1 MNSAM
6 NSLQSIGQAS
16 GAPVPPGCDSL
27 AKLFVHRVAERGE
40 ITAICDKRHGI
51 WQSISWREYGARAR
65 AIDMGL
71 AALGMRPGDVVN
83 ILAESVPEWLF
94 ADMGAIC
101 AGCVS
106 VGIYPTSSRDQVRY
120 IVNDSGAR
128 VIFVEDEE
136 QLDKV
141 LERRAEMP
149 ALVRIIVFDMD
160 GLHHFSDPM
169 VMSLDDLAALGRDH
183 DAAHPQA
190 WAAGVAA
197 AQPAHAAIIVYTS
210 GTTGPPKGALISH
223 ANMLFAIERWSEF
236 APTHARDDTLAFLPL
251 CHMAERLFSAMRPL
265 GYGGVIYFVESP
277 DAVLEN
283 LQEVQPTVFLAV
295 PRIWEKLYSL
305 VSVSQEEATPLERWV
320 YQKALAVAYRVAD
333 CRMAHREPG
342 PGLRFAYRIAD
353 LLVLR
358 NTRKLIGLNRARLI
372 GSGAAPISRELMR
385 WYVALG
391 LNMFELYGQT
401 ECTGVATYYR
411 PSEFLLGTVGRAL
424 AGTDVAIAADGE
436 ILMRGPHIFMGY
448 HNQPEK
454 TAAAIKD
461 GWLHTGDVGNLD
473 ESGCLRITDRKSD
486 IIITSAGKNITPSE
500 IENRLK
506 FSTYITDA
514 IVIGDR
520 RNYLTAL
527 VMIDQEN
534 VERYAQKNRILFTDY
549 ASLTR
554 AADIKTLLW
563 NEVNRVNQTLAS
575 VEQIKKIRLLDILL
589 TAEDEEM
596 TPTLKLRR
604 KYVNDKYR
612 AEIDAMYAEGVKV

>member
-1 MNSAM
+1 MTLAM
-6 NSLQSIGQAS
+6 KSNTLRSDSI
-16 GAPVPPGCDSL
+16 PVPDGCTSL
-27 AKLFVHRVAERGE
+27 AKLFVHRVQTRADQ
-40 ITAICDKRHGI
+40 TAMCHKRHGI
-51 WQSISWREYGARAR
+51 WQHISWGDYGASAR
-65 AIDMGL
+65 SIALGL
-71 AALGMRPGDVVN
+71 AALGLRPGEVVA

-128 VIFVEDEE
+128 VVFVEDEE

-141 LERRAEMP
+141 LERRGEMP
-149 ALVRIIVFDMD
+149 ALLRIVVFDMD
-160 GLHHFSDPM
+160 GLHNFSDPM
-169 VMSLDDLAALGRDH
+169 VIGLADLVGLGKGH
-183 DAAHPQA
+183 DASHPDQ
-190 WAAGVAA
+190 WQAGVAA
-197 AQPAHAAIIVYTS
+197 SAPTQAAIIVYTS
-210 GTTGPPKGALISH
+210 GTTGAPKGALISH
-223 ANMLFAIERWSEF
+223 ANLLFAIDHWSEF
-236 APTHARDDTLAFLPL
+236 APTHAGDDTLAFLPL

-265 GYGGVIYFVESP
+265 GYGGVVYFVESP

-305 VSVSQEEATPLERWV
+305 VSVTQEEATALEKWV
-320 YQKALAVAYRVAD
+320 YRTALDVAYRVAD
-333 CRMAHREPG
+333 RRMARETPG
-342 PGLRFAYRIAD
+342 RALRLAYRVAD
-353 LLVLR
+353 WVALR
-358 NTRKLIGLNRARLI
+358 NTRKLIGLDRARLI
-372 GSGAAPISRELMR
+372 GSGAAPISSELMR

-411 PSEFLLGTVGRAL
+411 PDEFLLGSVGRPL
-424 AGTDVAIAADGE
+424 AGTELAIAPDGE
-436 ILMRGPHIFMGY
+436 ILLRGPHVFLGY

-454 TAAAIKD
+454 TAASLQG
-461 GWLHTGDVGNLD
+461 GWLHTGDVGVLD
-473 ESGCLRITDRKSD
+473 AAGCLRITDRKSD

-506 FSTYITDA
+506 FSIYINDA
-514 IVIGDR
+514 IVIGDK

-534 VERYAQKNRILFTDY
+534 VERYAQKNRIVFTDY

-554 AADIKTLLW
+554 SADIRTMLW
-563 NEVNRVNQTLAS
+563 NEVNKVNQLLSHA
-575 VEQIKKIRLLDILL
+575 EQIKKIRLLDILL

-604 KYVNDKYR
+604 RYVNDKYR
-612 AEIDAMYAEGVKV
+612 AEIEAMYSETAKV